1 MRAIDLAEEG
11 ARDPTAVGQK
21 AANLARF
28 AATFRV
34 PPAFC
39 LSTSVY
45 EELRPAL
52 VGDPDAR
59 AQLKRLVGEAYA
71 RLSMAVGDGAPRVA
85 VRSSA
90 TGEDS
95 ADASFAGQ
103 HETILN
109 VSGVDAI
116 TEAVLECWASAGNER
131 VTAYR
136 TEKGIDAPV
145 QVAVL
150 VQQMV
155 DADASAIA
163 FGIDPVSGDHE
174 VVVIDAALGLGD
186 KIASGE
192 ITPDRY
198 VVRKGDLV
206 VSGPLHG
213 AIDDGQARE
222 IAKLTLALERENGH
236 PVDVECAFSRGA
248 LYLLQCRPI
257 TTLGADFPVEW
268 REPGDEKLHWRRDD
282 AHFAGPITHLQQ
294 DYVRNAAAHGF
305 RVRNEHFGI
314 PVRPRFEPFN
324 GRQYVTGQPLDRD
337 ERLRQRMSASLPR
350 RSAHA
355 RDLGRLWGE
364 EYLPTLRAHFAWM
377 REQSVE
383 TTSFAE
389 LAEMWDALWP
399 RVNEIWVIHM
409 MVTGGA
415 YLIMDELAEA
425 YERFGLGPALDAYK
439 LVQGRAESAQ
449 QLERDLDALARVR
462 AARDEA
468 HFATAL
474 AAFLQTHGNLGHAGE
489 DMRHLPWA
497 DDPASLLAELDRR
510 VATEREDPDARLARL
525 RAEGDAIETRARR
538 ALRDRPSDLARFDEV
553 LAAARAAGPLTE
565 EHNYHL
571 DRQVQAHVAR
581 LFIGIGRRLAAERL
595 LAEADDVYYLYIDDV
610 RAALRERRDRRGLAA
625 ERKAEYA
632 KWCRMR
638 APKTLGG
645 PAPAV
650 QLSAVASRADLM
662 FRTPQTDERAIS
674 GVPASSGRRRG
685 RARIV
690 RGTADFAKMTK
701 GDVLVCRSSNVSWIP
716 LFTLAAAVVTD
727 IGGAL
732 SHAAVVAREFGVPAV
747 VGCNV
752 AMERLRDGQP
762 VEVDGD
768 RGYVLPLD

>member
-1 MRAIDLAEEG
+1 MRAIDLAEQG
-11 ARDPTAVGQK
+11 ARDPAAVGHK

-28 AATFRV
+28 APTFRV

-45 EELRPAL
+45 DELRPAL
-52 VGDPDAR
+52 QGDAHAR
-59 AQLKRLVGEAYA
+59 AQLMRLVSEAYA
-71 RLSMAVGDGAPRVA
+71 RLAMTVGDGAPSVA

-116 TEAVLECWASAGNER
+116 TDAVLQCWASAGSER
-131 VTAYR
+131 VSAYR
-136 TEKGIDAPV
+136 AQKGIDAPV
-145 QVAVL
+145 QVAVI

-155 DADASAIA
+155 SADASAIA

-174 VVVIDAALGLGD
+174 VVVIDAAQGLGD

-198 VVRKGDLV
+198 VVRRADLEV
-206 VSGPLHG
+206 TGPAHG
-213 AIDDGQARE
+213 ALDETQARE

-236 PVDVECAFSRGA
+236 PVDVECAFARGA

-268 REPGDEKLHWRRDD
+268 REPGDETLHWRRDD

-294 DYVRNAAAHGF
+294 DFVRNAAAHGM
-305 RVRNEHFGI
+305 RARNEHFGI

-324 GRQYVTGQPLDRD
+324 GRQYITQQPLEQG
-337 ERLRQRMSASLPR
+337 ERLEQRTGESLPR
-350 RSAHA
+350 MRAHS
-355 RDLGRLWGE
+355 RDLARLWRA
-364 EYLPTLRAHFAWM
+364 EYLPTLRRHFAWM
-377 REQSVE
+377 RAQPIEAM
-383 TTSFAE
+383 TFAE
-389 LAEMWDALWP
+389 LAEVWDAFWP

-409 MVTGGA
+409 MTTGSS
-415 YLIMDELAEA
+415 YLIMDELATL
-425 YERFGLGPALDAYK
+425 YESLGLGPSLDAFK
-439 LVQGRAESAQ
+439 LVQGRAVSLQ
-449 QLERDLDALARVR
+449 KLERDLVSLARVR
-462 AARDEA
+462 ARGRGPA
-468 HFATAL
+468 FGVAL
-474 AAFLQTHGNLGHAGE
+474 AEFLEAHGNLGHAGE
-489 DMRHLPWA
+489 DMRHLPWS
-497 DDPASLLAELDRR
+497 DDPESLFVELDRR
-510 VATEREDPDARLARL
+510 AANEREDPGVRHARLL
-525 RAEGDAIETRARR
+525 AESDALAARARER
-538 ALRDRPSDLARFDEV
+538 LQGRPADLARFDEV

-571 DRQVQAHVAR
+571 DRQVQSNAAR
-581 LFIGIGRRLAAERL
+581 LFLGIGRRLAAERL
-595 LAEADDVYYLYIDDV
+595 IADANDIFYLLIDDV
-610 RAALRERRDRRGLAA
+610 RAALREHRDQRSLVTARR
-625 ERKAEYA
+625 AEYA
-632 KWCRMR
+632 RWCRMR

-645 PAPAV
+645 PPPAAP
-650 QLSAVASRADLM
+650 SAAIASRADLM
-662 FRTPQTDERAIS
+662 LRTAQTSADRIQ
-674 GVPASSGRRRG
+674 GVPASSGVRRG
-685 RARIV
+685 PARIV
-690 RGTADFAKMTK
+690 RGTADFGKMTK

-716 LFTLAAAVVTD
+716 LFTLAGAVVSD

-732 SHAAVVAREFGVPAV
+732 SHAAVVAREFAVPAV

-752 AMERLRDGQP
+752 AMERLRDGQL